1 MTTPNPTATT
11 TDMTASAGVKP
22 SAPAQAP
29 ADVAAHAEATV
40 QPGLTVAPKPRN
52 VLRVLLV
59 VGVIVLSI
67 ALIGVIAYEIWGLGP
82 DAFAL
87 GGIMAL
93 VPLTI
98 VFFGVRWIDRWEPE
112 PRLVIFFAFLWGAA
126 AAVIIALLVDYRV
139 SDWVNSDN
147 GPGADAYDFF
157 GATIQA
163 PLAEEGG
170 KGLGVLLIFLIARRY
185 FDGPVDGIVYAAW
198 IAGGFA
204 FSENILYFGGQL
216 LDSGGFD
223 GDVGSIFLIRG
234 IMSPFAHVM
243 FTTCTGLAIGIAA
256 RRGYGPLGGIIAYLI
271 GLVPA
276 MALHALW
283 NGSLYFVSDFFGYY
297 AVVQFPLFLIALGVV
312 IFLRR
317 QEAKLTFTRL
327 SEYASAGWFA
337 QDEVAALATGHGRR
351 VAMAWARR
359 SGKGKAMKRYI
370 KDATSLAFARQ
381 RIITGRDKV
390 GAQADEAALLGAI
403 VESRKNLVGV
413 GVGVAGNTPP
423 ATPATPATA

>member
-1 MTTPNPTATT
+1 MTTPNPTAATP
-11 TDMTASAGVKP
+11 DLTASAGATV
-22 SAPAQAP
+22 APAPVAP
-29 ADVAAHAEATV
+29 EDIATHAEATV
-40 QPGLTVAPKPRN
+40 QPGLTVAPRPRN
-52 VLRVLLV
+52 GLKVLLV
-59 VGVIVLSI
+59 VGVIVLSV
-67 ALIGVIAYEIWGLGP
+67 AAIGVIAYLINGLGP

-112 PRLVIFFAFLWGAA
+112 PRLVVLFAFLWGAA
-126 AAVIIALLVDYRV
+126 AAVIIALLVDSRV
-139 SDWVNSDN
+139 SDWVNSDA

-170 KGLGVLLIFLIARRY
+170 KGLGVLLIFLVARRY
-185 FDGPVDGIVYAAW
+185 FDGPIDGIVYAAW

-204 FSENILYFGGQL
+204 FTENILYFGGQL

-223 GDVGSIFLIRG
+223 GDVGQIFLIRG

-243 FTTCTGLAIGIAA
+243 FTTCTGLAIGFAA
-256 RRGYGPLGGIIAYLI
+256 RRGYGPLGGILFYFI
-271 GLVPA
+271 GLIPA
-276 MALHALW
+276 MLLHALW
-283 NGSLYFVSDFFGYY
+283 NGSLYFVGDFFSYY
-297 AVVQFPLFLIALGVV
+297 AVVQFPLFLVAVGIVL
-312 IFLRR
+312 FLRR
-317 QEAKLTFTRL
+317 QEAKLTFNRL
-327 SEYASAGWFA
+327 TEYAAAGWFK
-337 QDEVAALATGHGRR
+337 QDEVPALATGHGRR
-351 VAMAWARR
+351 VAMAWAR
-359 SGKGKAMKRYI
+359 SQGKGKAMKRYI

-403 VESRKNLVGV
+403 VESRKALVGV
-413 GVGVAGNTPP
+413 GSAVGGSPTPP
-423 ATPATPATA
+423 ASATTA

>member
-1 MTTPNPTATT
+1 MTTPNPTDDT
-11 TDMTASAGVKP
+11 TDMTASAGARVGV
-22 SAPAQAP
+22 APTAP
-29 ADVAAHAEATV
+29 ADIAADAAATA
-40 QPGLTVAPKPRN
+40 QPGLTSTPRPRN
-52 VLRVLLV
+52 GLKVLLV
-59 VGVIVLSI
+59 IGVILL
-67 ALIGVIAYEIWGLGP
+67 ALAALGVIAYLIAGLGA

-87 GGIMAL
+87 GGILAL

-112 PRLVIFFAFLWGAA
+112 PRLAVLFAFLWGAA

-139 SDWVNSDN
+139 SNWVGSAK
-147 GPGADAYDFF
+147 GPGTDAYDFF
-157 GATIQA
+157 GATVQA
-163 PLAEEGG
+163 PFVEEGA
-170 KGLGVLLIFLIARRY
+170 KGLGVLILFLIARRY

-256 RRGYGPLGGIIAYLI
+256 RRGYGPLGGILFFVI

-276 MALHALW
+276 MLLHALW
-283 NGSLYFVSDFFGYY
+283 NGALYFVTDFFGYY
-297 AVVQFPLFLIALGVV
+297 AVVQVPLFIIAVAIVV
-312 IFLRR
+312 FLRR
-317 QEAKLTFTRL
+317 QEAKLTFDRL
-327 SEYASAGWFA
+327 TEYAAAGWFK
-337 QDEVAALATGHGRR
+337 QDEVPALATGHGRR
-351 VAMAWARR
+351 VAIAWAR
-359 SGKGKAMKRYI
+359 SHGKSRAMRRYI
-370 KDATSLAFARQ
+370 RDATSFAFARQ
-381 RIITGRDKV
+381 RIITGRNRV

-403 VESRKNLVGV
+403 VESRKALVG
-413 GVGVAGNTPP
+413 A
-423 ATPATPATA
+423 

>member
-1 MTTPNPTATT
+1 MTTPNPTADT
-11 TDMTASAGVKP
+11 TDMTASAGATATP
-22 SAPAQAP
+22 APVAP
-29 ADVAAHAEATV
+29 ADIAAQAEATA
-40 QPGLTVAPKPRN
+40 QPGLTQTPKPRN
-52 VLRVLLV
+52 GLKALLI

-67 ALIGVIAYEIWGLGP
+67 AAIGVIAYLIWGLGP

-112 PRLVIFFAFLWGAA
+112 PRLVVFFAFLWGAA

-139 SDWVNSDN
+139 SDWVNSDG
-147 GPGADAYDFF
+147 GPGKDAYDFF

-163 PLAEEGG
+163 PLVEEGG
-170 KGLGVLLIFLIARRY
+170 KGLGVLLIFLVARRY
-185 FDGPVDGIVYAAW
+185 FDGPIDGIVYAAW

-204 FSENILYFGGQL
+204 FTENILYFGGQL

-223 GDVGSIFLIRG
+223 GNVGAIFLIRG

-256 RRGYGPLGGIIAYLI
+256 RRGYGPLGGILFYFLGLI
-271 GLVPA
+271 PA
-276 MALHALW
+276 MLLHALW
-283 NGSLYFVSDFFGYY
+283 NGSLYFVGDFFSYY
-297 AVVQFPLFLIALGVV
+297 AVVQFPLFLIAVGIV

-317 QEAKLTFTRL
+317 QEAKLTFNRL
-327 SEYASAGWFA
+327 TEYAAAGWFK
-337 QDEVAALATGHGRR
+337 QDEVPALATGHGRR
-351 VAMAWARR
+351 VAMGWARTN
-359 SGKGKAMKRYI
+359 GKAKAMKRYI
-370 KDATSLAFARQ
+370 RDSTSLAFARQ

-403 VESRKNLVGV
+403 VESRKALVGS
-413 GVGVAGNTPP
+413 
-423 ATPATPATA
+423 